1 MPRIAR
7 AQMPRRTSAQTNI
20 SRFAPPSRK
29 GSRPRE
35 AAATHAQSGV
45 SEASGASGRGED
57 RPSGIAG
64 AVLLEAKQRVVA
76 SLVSLSLVLP
86 LVQLADAPEVLALSD
101 PVVVDTTSAL
111 SLEDQR
117 VAGIYKKVDPSVVTI
132 FDSTVAGQLSGTG
145 AQREGN
151 GSGIVYDKMG
161 TIVTN
166 YHVISKA
173 VDAIGVPKAVQ
184 NKTPVARVLI
194 TVDAGSGRQ
203 MALPAYVVGADR
215 SRDLLV
221 LRVIT
226 PEDGIRFYP
235 ARFGSISDVRVGS
248 TILSIGSPFG
258 FEHSMSKGIVSAKN
272 RGFQS
277 MTDSTISGAIQIDAA
292 TNPGNSGGPVVDL
305 DGEVVAVNTAIFTNT
320 GVSSRVGFAIPSNT
334 VSKVVD
340 EILEFGEVRRASLG
354 IKPAA
359 DNVKN
364 SLNVQDGVLIQSVDK
379 DGPSDGKLKG
389 ISRGVGGIV
398 PGDVVVRVA
407 GKDVRSI
414 FDLSQLLEEK
424 RIGDTVTVDVLRGG
438 SDALSVEIE
447 LAQE

>member
-1 MPRIAR
+1 MTMR
-7 AQMPRRTSAQTNI
+7 SI
-20 SRFAPPSRK
+20 SHALA
-29 GSRPRE
+29 GSRAGAR
-35 AAATHAQSGV
+35 THADRLSVKGPMSLRERQSNPV
-45 SEASGASGRGED
+45 EAFKA
-57 RPSGIAG
+57 
-64 AVLLEAKQRVVA
+64 AVLSSCMA
-76 SLVSLSLVLP
+76 LSLLMP
-86 LVQLADAPEVLALSD
+86 LGVQLVELAYPSPAEALSD
-101 PVVVDTTSAL
+101 PVVVDTASAL

-117 VAGIYKKVDPSVVTI
+117 VADIYRMVDPSVVTI

-145 AQREGN
+145 AQQEGN
-151 GSGIVYDKMG
+151 GSGIVYDKSG

-173 VDAIGVPKAVQ
+173 VDAMGVPKAVQ
-184 NKTPVARVLI
+184 TKTPVARVVA
-194 TVDAGSGRQ
+194 TVDAASGRQQ
-203 MALPAYVVGADR
+203 MALPAYVVGADKA
-215 SRDLLV
+215 RDLLV

-226 PEDGIRFYP
+226 PEDGIKFVP

-248 TILSIGSPFG
+248 TILSIGAPFG

-320 GVSSRVGFAIPSNT
+320 GVSSRVGFAVASNT
-334 VSKVVD
+334 VTKVVD

-364 SLNVQDGVLIQSVDK
+364 SLNVQNGVLIQSVDK
-379 DGPSDGKLKG
+379 GGPSDGKLKG

-398 PGDVVVRVA
+398 PGDVIVRVA
-407 GKDVRSI
+407 GKDVRNI
-414 FDLSQLLEEK
+414 FDLSQALEEK
-424 RIGDTVTVDVLRGG
+424 RIGDTVTVDVVRGG
-438 SDALSVEIE
+438 SEKVSVQIE

>member
-1 MPRIAR
+1 MIRITHAHV
-7 AQMPRRTSAQTNI
+7 PRRARVQTNS
-20 SRFAPPSRK
+20 SRHARSSF
-29 GSRPRE
+29 GS
-35 AAATHAQSGV
+35 AATHTQSRRGGQ
-45 SEASGASGRGED
+45 GAG
-57 RPSGIAG
+57 RPSSIPV
-64 AVLLEAKQRVVA
+64 AVLLKAKQRVVA
-76 SLVSLSLVLP
+76 SLLSLSLVLP
-86 LVQLADAPEVLALSD
+86 LVQLSEAPAALALSD

-117 VAGIYKKVDPSVVTI
+117 VAEIYKKVDPSVVTI

-151 GSGIVYDKMG
+151 GSGIVYDKLG

-166 YHVISKA
+166 YHVVSKA
-173 VDAIGVPKAVQ
+173 VDAVGVPKAVQ
-184 NKTPVARVLI
+184 NRTPVARVLI
-194 TVDAGSGRQ
+194 TVDAASGRQ

-215 SRDLLV
+215 ARDLLV
-221 LRVIT
+221 LRVVT

-248 TILSIGSPFG
+248 TILSLGSPFG

-364 SLNVQDGVLIQSVDK
+364 SLNVQDGGVLIQSVDK
-379 DGPSDGKLKG
+379 GGPSDGKLRG

-398 PGDVVVRVA
+398 PGDVIVRVA
-407 GKDVRSI
+407 GKDVRGI

-424 RIGDTVTVDVLRGG
+424 RIGDTVTVDVVRGG
-438 SDALSVEIE
+438 SEAVSVEIE

>member
-1 MPRIAR
+1 M
-7 AQMPRRTSAQTNI
+7 SL
-20 SRFAPPSRK
+20 
-29 GSRPRE
+29 RE
-35 AAATHAQSGV
+35 RQSNPV
-45 SEASGASGRGED
+45 EAFKA
-57 RPSGIAG
+57 
-64 AVLLEAKQRVVA
+64 AVLSSCMA
-76 SLVSLSLVLP
+76 LSLLMP
-86 LVQLADAPEVLALSD
+86 LGVQLVELAYPSPAEALSD
-101 PVVVDTTSAL
+101 PVVVDTASAL

-117 VAGIYKKVDPSVVTI
+117 VADIYRMVDPSVVTI

-145 AQREGN
+145 AQQEGN
-151 GSGIVYDKMG
+151 GSGIVYDKSG

-173 VDAIGVPKAVQ
+173 VDAMGVPKAVQ
-184 NKTPVARVLI
+184 TKTPVARVVA
-194 TVDAGSGRQ
+194 TVDAASGRQQ
-203 MALPAYVVGADR
+203 MALPAYVVGADKA
-215 SRDLLV
+215 RDLLV

-226 PEDGIRFYP
+226 PEDGIKFVP

-248 TILSIGSPFG
+248 TILSIGAPFG

-320 GVSSRVGFAIPSNT
+320 GVSSRVGFAVASNT
-334 VSKVVD
+334 VTKVVD

-364 SLNVQDGVLIQSVDK
+364 SLNVQNGVLIQSVDK
-379 DGPSDGKLKG
+379 GGPSDGKLKG

-398 PGDVVVRVA
+398 PGDVIVRVA
-407 GKDVRSI
+407 GKDVRNI
-414 FDLSQLLEEK
+414 FDLSQALEEK
-424 RIGDTVTVDVLRGG
+424 RIGDTVTVDVVRGG
-438 SDALSVEIE
+438 SEKVSVQIE